1 MTNRNK
7 MEFINK
13 HTSPVD
19 AMHSTID
26 ACTRLQRA
34 CADIIRLIEVNHI
47 EPDTFATMLVKSEL
61 TRVLVALALLE
72 RKGFT
77 HDTDIA
83 DSVIDGMYTH
93 ALIAGGDDNANRD
106 I

>member
-13 HTSPVD
+13 HTSTVD

-26 ACTRLQRA
+26 ACTRLQMA
-34 CADIIRLIEVNHI
+34 CADIIEVNNS
-47 EPDTFATMLVKSEL
+47 EPDESAIMLVKSEL
-61 TRVLVALALLE
+61 TRVIAALALLE

-77 HDTDIA
+77 HDTEIA

>member
-13 HTSPVD
+13 HTSTVD

-34 CADIIRLIEVNHI
+34 CANVIRIIEVNNS
-47 EPDTFATMLVKSEL
+47 EPDEFAIMLVKSEL
-61 TRVLVALALLE
+61 TRVLATLALLE